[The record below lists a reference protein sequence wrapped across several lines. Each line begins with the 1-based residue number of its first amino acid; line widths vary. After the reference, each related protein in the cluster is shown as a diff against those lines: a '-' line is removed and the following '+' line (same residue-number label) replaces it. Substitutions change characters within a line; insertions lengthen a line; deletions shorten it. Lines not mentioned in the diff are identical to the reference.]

1 LASLHVD
8 VHLPLAFASDTGTTP
23 NTNTT
28 LAANPSYHPIKDS
41 NAHPNTNTS
50 LVVRQGRVAFVEKM
64 VALFIRRQKM
74 IGAVRTGLATNND
87 HFRR

>member
-23 NTNTT
+23 NTT
-28 LAANPSYHPIKDS
+28 LVANPSFHPITDS
-41 NAHPNTNTS
+41 NAYPNTNAS
-50 LVVRQGRVAFVEKM
+50 LVVRQSRVAFVEKM
-64 VALFIRRQKM
+64 VALFIRPRKM